1 MSLDSGFARLQPFDR
16 AQEDKL
22 ESWKQ
27 IAVFFNREVRTVQR
41 WEEAEAMPVRRHRH
55 RKLGSVY
62 AYQSELRAWWEGR
75 SKQPEPGST
84 TPQVTPSE
92 SATREIGRRVGIV
105 LLPFVQ
111 HSQFAAIGV
120 DVDGLAEEIA
130 STLGQLNP
138 RLLGVVSRCHTRL
151 FAALRNDNCPR
162 SFADRAL
169 YLLEGSLRPMA
180 DGIRV
185 YIQVVSVADMCSVW
199 TKAGDFTTESVQ
211 LEAEI
216 AAWVAR
222 CLPVDLLVSLSPLF
236 DPQPTHRAGAKEACE
251 HGYRLSEQRTSG
263 SIRLAVQGFERALEI
278 DPSYTLAYSGLT
290 RSYSLMSFYSVEPAK
305 TIVTRARGAA
315 LGALAMRPAQ
325 AEAHASLGDV
335 HFAFDWDWRGA
346 EAQYLTALALNPTY
360 EHARAWYAGMLWAV
374 GRFSDAHAQLACA
387 LELAP
392 ESLSLNFNLA
402 ELLYYSGN
410 YAEACRQSTKLIQM
424 DSSFALGYAFLG
436 LACEQMHNYGD
447 AVDAFR
453 TATELETGDPC
464 FQAMLA
470 HAYGVS
476 GNSEMAKASVCEA
489 LRESEHSLSPDYD
502 MAATMVALNEPKMA
516 LAYLECAYDVRNMKM
531 ANICCDPR
539 FEVLRGTTALRDLTH
554 RMNFQGTSRAA
565 AAAAVR

>member
-1 MSLDSGFARLQPFDR
+1 MSLDSGFAGLHSFDR
-16 AQEDKL
+16 AQERKL

-41 WEEAEAMPVRRHRH
+41 WEESEAMPVRRHRH

-75 SKQPEPGST
+75 SKRPDQ
-84 TPQVTPSE
+84 E
-92 SATREIGRRVGIV
+92 SAAPQATHASEAAALGIGRRVGIV
-105 LLPFVQ
+105 LLPFAK
-111 HSQFAAIGV
+111 HSQSAAIGV

-138 RLLGVVSRCHTRL
+138 GLLGVVSRLHAGL
-151 FAALRNDNCPR
+151 FAAVRNDRCPR
-162 SFADRAL
+162 PLADRAL
-169 YLLEGSLRPMA
+169 FLLEGSLRPISA
-180 DGIRV
+180 GIRV
-185 YIQVVSVADMCSVW
+185 YIQVVSAADMCSVW
-199 TKAGDFTTESVQ
+199 TKARDFTTQSVCQ
-211 LEAEI
+211 LETEI

-222 CLPVDLLVSLSPLF
+222 CLPVDLLVNLSTLLA
-236 DPQPTHRAGAKEACE
+236 PQPTHRAGAKEACE

-263 SIRLAVQGFERALEI
+263 SIRLAVQEFERALEI
-278 DPSYTLAYSGLT
+278 DPNYTLAYSGLT
-290 RSYSLMSFYSVEPAK
+290 RSYSLMSFYSVEPPK
-305 TIVTRARGAA
+305 TIVTRARAAA

-335 HFAFDWDWRGA
+335 HFTFDWNWRGA
-346 EAQYLTALALNPTY
+346 EAQYLTALALSPTY

-392 ESLSLNFNLA
+392 QNLSLNFNLA
-402 ELLYYSGN
+402 ELLYYSGD

-453 TATELETGDPC
+453 TATELETSDPC

-470 HAYGVS
+470 HAYAAS
-476 GNSEMAKASVCEA
+476 GDSPMAKASVCEA
-489 LRESEHSLSPDYD
+489 LRESEHSLSPNYD
-502 MAATMVALNEPKMA
+502 MAATMVALNEPQMA
-516 LAYLECAYDVRNMKM
+516 LAYLECAYDSRNM
-531 ANICCDPR
+531 
-539 FEVLRGTTALRDLTH
+539 
-554 RMNFQGTSRAA
+554 
-565 AAAAVR
+565 